1 MKNYN
6 LYQVDVF
13 TKNKFEGN
21 PAGVVTNADG
31 LSEHQ
36 MQQVARELNNSETA
50 FICKSEKY
58 NADMRV
64 RFFTP
69 TTEVPICG
77 HATIGAQYAYA
88 VEHGLDSQTIQQ
100 ETQIGT
106 LPVEI
111 IKEEDDYK
119 IIMTQGEV
127 SVEEPLKEAYVVS
140 ILKALKLNKNDL
152 IPEAPIAI
160 ASTGHSKVMI
170 GISSNNTLNHLQP
183 NFELLKEISKEIN
196 CNGFHVFTVNLGND
210 PLIHGRVFAPI
221 SGINE
226 DPVTGN
232 ANGPLGAYLVKYNL
246 VTTNGSSLEFNAVQG
261 EAMNRTG
268 KMGVHVDIENRAPVK
283 VQITGTA
290 NIAFRTKIEL

>member
-1 MKNYN
+1 MKKYN
-6 LYQVDVF
+6 LYQVDAF
-13 TKNKFEGN
+13 TKKELEGN

-31 LSEHQ
+31 LSEYQ
-36 MQQVARELNNSETA
+36 MQQLARELNNSETA
-50 FICKSEKY
+50 FICKSEHN
-58 NADMRV
+58 NADFRV

-88 VEHGLDSQTIQQ
+88 VEQNLDSQIIQQ
-100 ETQIGT
+100 ETQIGI

-111 IKEEDDYK
+111 VKNEDDYK
-119 IIMTQGEV
+119 IIMTQGKV
-127 SVEEPLKEAYVVS
+127 SVEKPLKEQYAIS

-152 IPEAPIAI
+152 NPKAPIAI
-160 ASTGHSKVMI
+160 SSTGHSKVMI
-170 GISSNNTLNHLQP
+170 CISSDDILNHLQP
-183 NFELLKEISKEIN
+183 NFELLKEISKKIN
-196 CNGFHVFTVNLGND
+196 CNGFHVFTMNPGNN

-221 SGINE
+221 SGITE

-246 VTTNGSSLEFNAVQG
+246 IKTNASFLEFNAVQG
-261 EAMNRTG
+261 EAINRPG
-268 KMGVHVDIENRAPVK
+268 QMGVHVDIENGEPVK

-290 NIAFRTKIEL
+290 TIAFSTKIDL